1 MGLCVGVEQE
11 VVVEV
16 RGNREGWQEEWQ
28 QAQRA
33 GLDLTCAL
41 FSDFIYPGILAGS
54 GLWALIVLVSAQTSL
69 FPSANTHLIFQNS
82 FQTSPQDASKC
93 HPFWA
98 FHTQY
103 TVNAFIVVLA
113 TPYSNSELPNSFS
126 TQMCQETHSLSCS
139 RVELGLC
146 PRLIAQGYEQ
156 LPLCILVP

>member
-1 MGLCVGVEQE
+1 MCRGRTGGCGRGEREQRGMVGRMVA
-11 VVVEV
+11 
-16 RGNREGWQEEWQ
+16 GTEG
-28 QAQRA
+28 RA
-33 GLDLTCAL
+33 GSYLCPFLTSYTL
-41 FSDFIYPGILAGS
+41 GFLAGS
-54 GLWALIVLVSAQTSL
+54 GLWALIVLVSAQTSV